1 MKAPLID
8 FDFLYNL
15 AANDTNYV
23 YDVIK
28 LYLDTMPGGIEKL
41 EQLVRTESEFEV
53 IQKQAHFLKSS
64 ASVVKV
70 RSMHD
75 NLIEIEMLAR
85 QHKDMDKITAKLDH
99 IIETFKEALPVIVA
113 EREKCKPA
121 KVKAVKKIKIQ

>member
-28 LYLDTMPGGIEKL
+28 LYLDTMPSGIEKL
-41 EQLVRTESEFEV
+41 EQLIRVDGGYEV

-85 QHKDMDKITAKLDH
+85 QHRKMAEPATAKS
-99 IIETFKEALPVIVA
+99 
-113 EREKCKPA
+113 
-121 KVKAVKKIKIQ
+121 